1 MGLELAWAALASFV
15 AGLLD
20 AIVGGGGLVL
30 VPALFATYPT
40 AAPATLLGTNK
51 CAGIWGTSVAA
62 AQYAKRVEFEPQ
74 WLVPAALAAL
84 GGSFFGAWC
93 VTQVDPG
100 FLRKLLP
107 LLLLA
112 VLVYTLLNRQLGL
125 THAPSPAGGTRI
137 TLALAIGFTVGWY
150 DGFFGPGTG
159 SFFIFGIVRLL
170 GHDFLRASASAK
182 VLNVTTN
189 GAALVLLAAKGHVW
203 WQVGL
208 TLAVANVAGSLVGTR
223 LALRHGA
230 PLVRRIFVGVVSALI
245 LKTGYD
251 AYLR

>member
-1 MGLELAWAALASFV
+1 MGMELVWAAAASFV

-30 VPALFATYPT
+30 VPALFTTYPS
-40 AAPATLLGTNK
+40 APPATLLGTNK

-62 AQYAKRVEFEPQ
+62 VQYARRVELDWR
-74 WLVPAALAAL
+74 WLAPAAAAAL

-107 LLLLA
+107 PLLLA
-112 VLVYTLLNRQLGL
+112 VLAYTLVNQQLGL
-125 THAPSPAGGTRI
+125 QHAPMAGGRAR
-137 TLALAIGFTVGWY
+137 LAIAMAIGFTVGWY

-170 GHDFLRASASAK
+170 GHDFLNASAAAK
-182 VLNVTTN
+182 VMNVATN
-189 GAALVLLAAKGHVW
+189 GAALALLASKGHVW

-208 TLAVANVAGSLVGTR
+208 TLAVANVLGSLAGTR